1 MNTILA
7 TLTMVALALCG
18 ANNNTIV
25 ENLLVEKNINKNTSE
40 KIIYK
45 KVPTK
50 WVKTT
55 KKSN

>member
-7 TLTMVALALCG
+7 TLTMVALAVCG

-40 KIIYK
+40 RIIYK